1 MPRANCMRRAS
12 DLGLCVL
19 DYMVTSNHVHLLV
32 RDTAEGVI
40 ARSIQFD
47 CRACRAGLQPPKS
60 TSRGVLG
67 GPLSRHRHRVRSAF
81 TSLRRVH

>member
-1 MPRANCMRRAS
+1 MPLRQLYEARKRF
-12 DLGLCVL
+12 GLCVL

-32 RDTAEGVI
+32 RNTAEGVI